1 MFGFG
6 GVVCDC
12 AAGGCD
18 GELCVDENF
27 ALMLDI
33 HEFRLDTDLESGGVS
48 VALFSELDRPRS
60 VGRFGGVFVGFTTGD
75 ADTGGGDGG
84 FSIEGTVPLE
94 TCASSRWPCGRPPW
108 VDVRG
113 GASLARPGDDGACR
127 RW

>member
-1 MFGFG
+1 MS
-6 GVVCDC
+6 
-12 AAGGCD
+12 A
-18 GELCVDENF
+18 
-27 ALMLDI
+27 
-33 HEFRLDTDLESGGVS
+33 T
-48 VALFSELDRPRS
+48 LFSEPDRPRS

-75 ADTGGGDGG
+75 AGTDDGDGG

-94 TCASSRWPCGRPPW
+94 TCASSGWSCGRPPW